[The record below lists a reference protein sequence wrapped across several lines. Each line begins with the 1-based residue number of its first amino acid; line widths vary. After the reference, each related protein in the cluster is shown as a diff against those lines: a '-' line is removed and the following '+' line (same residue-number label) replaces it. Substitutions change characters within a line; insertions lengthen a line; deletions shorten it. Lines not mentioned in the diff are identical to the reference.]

1 MIFVTQIPFCTQ
13 NNTDSIWCLKKKNDV
28 KNTSIFILVF
38 YNNIHCSFVTLLSFF
53 FNTEKMAWLSFICQF
68 MFKVHETNSR
78 THLDMFCIYTPPPP
92 PPIYQFNV
100 VLITLRLFHSFEMSK
115 DPTPWSLIT
124 TFMAFLH
131 LYVFFFNRKTHNFY
145 FYWNNKVDNLFMMT
159 FLQKETVTREPGEIM

>member
-1 MIFVTQIPFCTQ
+1 MIFVTQILFCTQ

-53 FNTEKMAWLSFICQF
+53 FNTEKDDMVVIHLSIYVWSTRE
-68 MFKVHETNSR
+68 MSR
-78 THLDMFCIYTPPPP
+78 THLNMFWIYTSPP
-92 PPIYQFNV
+92 PPINQFNV

-124 TFMAFLH
+124 TFMAFVH

-145 FYWNNKVDNLFMMT
+145 FYWNNKLDNLFMIT

>member
-1 MIFVTQIPFCTQ
+1 MIFVTQILFCTQ

-53 FNTEKMAWLSFICQF
+53 FNTEKDDMVVIHLSIYVWSTRE
-68 MFKVHETNSR
+68 MSR
-78 THLDMFCIYTPPPP
+78 THLNMFWINTSPPP
-92 PPIYQFNV
+92 
-100 VLITLRLFHSFEMSK
+100 RLTNSMLFWSHWDYSIPLSK

-124 TFMAFLH
+124 TFMAFVH

-145 FYWNNKVDNLFMMT
+145 FYWNNKLDNLFMMT

>member
-1 MIFVTQIPFCTQ
+1 MIFVTQILFCTQ

-28 KNTSIFILVF
+28 KNTLIFILVF

-53 FNTEKMAWLSFICQF
+53 FNTEKDDMVVIHLSIYVWSTRE
-68 MFKVHETNSR
+68 MSR
-78 THLDMFCIYTPPPP
+78 THLNMFWIYTSP
-92 PPIYQFNV
+92 PPINQFNV

-124 TFMAFLH
+124 TFMAFVH

-145 FYWNNKVDNLFMMT
+145 FYWNNKLDNLFMMT